1 MPNSSGYALDSHFVI
16 EILSLESFE
25 FAKKKK
31 IIIIINKGFWQNL
44 LIEKM
49 QGSIGFLHLH
59 INLGIDSLE

>member
-31 IIIIINKGFWQNL
+31 KNNNNK
-44 LIEKM
+44 
-49 QGSIGFLHLH
+49 
-59 INLGIDSLE
+59 

>member
-31 IIIIINKGFWQNL
+31 IIIINKGFWQNL

>member
-25 FAKKKK
+25 FAKKK
-31 IIIIINKGFWQNL
+31 IIIINKGFWQNL